1 MHTPNSDR
9 EQHRKGVSSLEGMID
24 QAQGRAGSRG
34 CFEQRMDWQFDIK
47 YRADTADQSDGQ
59 QRMATEG
66 KEVVVAAY
74 GATGSS
80 SSSAQMAAI
89 LRRVSP
95 SRFWKSCSP

>member
-1 MHTPNSDR
+1 MHTLNSDR

-24 QAQGRAGSRG
+24 QAQDRAGNRG

-47 YRADTADQSDGQ
+47 YRADTADQSEGQ

-74 GATGSS
+74 AVDRQLKHLRPDGCNAT
-80 SSSAQMAAI
+80 
-89 LRRVSP
+89 LVSP
-95 SRFWKSCSP
+95 CGSWNSCCL